1 MLHLP
6 LNHSQASPM
15 QAAVHA
21 AELPYF
27 VLSPARGPRDD
38 QPYKRQQHRDGE
50 PHRGSPITE
59 RSSLGGCE
67 SLGGGAQL
75 EPSMLSPCCWRER
88 GWDMEPCASASL
100 TAASTAAARS
110 ILGTAAMSIRACK

>member
-1 MLHLP
+1 MCCRGADVCRGAEVLHLP

-27 VLSPARGPRDD
+27 VLSPAHGPRDD

-67 SLGGGAQL
+67 SLGGRTVGAVDV
-75 EPSMLSPCCWRER
+75 EPVLLAACHITNML
-88 GWDMEPCASASL
+88 
-100 TAASTAAARS
+100 
-110 ILGTAAMSIRACK
+110 

>member
-1 MLHLP
+1 
-6 LNHSQASPM
+6 M

-27 VLSPARGPRDD
+27 VLSPAHGPRDD

-67 SLGGGAQL
+67 SLGRRTVGAVDVEPVLLAGAGLGHGAVRIRELHRGEHRGGA
-75 EPSMLSPCCWRER
+75 EHPGHS
-88 GWDMEPCASASL
+88 DV
-100 TAASTAAARS
+100 
-110 ILGTAAMSIRACK
+110 